1 MEFSDWQ
8 APPESALPTLFA
20 PTVHNPSQ
28 QVVPPY
34 GTNLP
39 VPRASQGLYADE
51 ADNASISAGVV
62 VLHDLQLSDRVFSD
76 LKSYGAG
83 IPVFWRMQSP
93 ASLLSAAIIPNG
105 SAPGTVVASRCGV
118 LVRKLDSPQPG
129 LYGIDL
135 HATRFSKCS
144 SGVLISATPTKE
156 IDGVQRYMC
165 VVAIEHFCEIYLS
178 DTQARRMYESAQS
191 ELILAVPASC
201 AA

>member
-8 APPESALPTLFA
+8 APPDSAMPTLFA

-62 VLHDLQLSDRVFSD
+62 VLHDLQLSDLVFSN

-83 IPVFWRMQSP
+83 IPVLWRMQSP
-93 ASLLSAAIIPNG
+93 TILEICGIVPNG
-105 SAPGTVVASRCGV
+105 SAIGNRTASRCGV

-178 DTQARRMYESAQS
+178 DIDARRMYESETS
-191 ELILAVPASC
+191 ELMLVAGPGCST
-201 AA
+201 